1 MTKRIVWLAL
11 VIAVAASIASACP
24 TCSETLTDGVRPSS
38 VARGFFWSIIT
49 MLVVP
54 FSLVG
59 GIGFLIWRKSRSHA
73 PLGN

>member
-1 MTKRIVWLAL
+1 MTKRTVLLSLLIIALAT
-11 VIAVAASIASACP
+11 AAAACP

-73 PLGN
+73 PLGS